1 MKKII
6 SILILILSVG
16 TVFGAGGNFGL
27 GAVIGE
33 PTGLSFKLKMGQT
46 RAVDGALAIGVR
58 NRWKYEDDDVSMYLR
73 ASYLWLFPRS
83 IPVSSGSLP
92 LYLGV
97 GGRMTAL
104 HDFNLGV
111 RGNAGIAFLP
121 AGAPIDIFF
130 EIGLI
135 VDFIGNP
142 GPDIDAG
149 LGVRYFF

>member
-1 MKKII
+1 MKK
-6 SILILILSVG
+6 ILILIFSVSAI
-16 TVFGAGGNFGL
+16 FGAGGNFGL

-33 PTGLSFKLKMGQT
+33 PTGLSFKLKMGNT

-58 NRWKYEDDDVSMYLR
+58 GHWKDADDDVSMYLR
-73 ASYLWLFPRS
+73 ASHLWLFPRA
-83 IPVSSGSLP
+83 IPVTSGSLP

-97 GGRMTAL
+97 GGRMTAI

-111 RGNAGIAFLP
+111 RGNGGIAFLP
-121 AGAPIDIFF
+121 AGVPIDIFF